1 MTKRLAP
8 FFVFFFVFSAL
19 YGQSPENPVPQLD
32 NAVKSLA
39 AELQKKIPAG
49 GEPKVALGVWT
60 HNDSAPAFSFYWAA
74 QLAEE
79 LANIPNRSF
88 IPVSGGTADWI
99 VSGEIVGIANIV
111 RVYTRLIRSGDP
123 GGDRSIEASFH
134 ADFELN
140 EYIAEMLTGGGGRSL
155 SLVLRDAYE
164 ADSMENPLAVEIA
177 GDDSG
182 PVINRTLHTETDEDF
197 FLLIPD
203 QEGELTMETTGNID
217 TYLELYRVGSRER
230 ISSDDDGGS
239 GSNASIRY
247 QAQPGEQYVAKV
259 RGYSGDTGSYGFH
272 AWLAEP
278 FHNDPDEYEDDNDFS
293 SAKAIAVGTPQ
304 QHSFTTGDD
313 VDWVSFEATRDG
325 SYTIRVRGAHTT
337 RLDTY
342 IELYDSNR
350 NLIDEDDDGGD
361 NLDSRLSAR
370 LRAGTYYLKVE
381 CLDNEPGQPYTIAI
395 TTHGF

>member
-1 MTKRLAP
+1 LLFGGKMARRLLT
-8 FFVFFFVFSAL
+8 FFVFFSVFSTL
-19 YGQSPENPVPQLD
+19 YGQSPENPAPQLD

-39 AELQKKIPAG
+39 GEIQKKIPAG
-49 GEPKVALGVWT
+49 GDPKVALGVWT

-79 LANIPNRSF
+79 LANIPGRSYVL
-88 IPVSGGTADWI
+88 VSGGTAEWI
-99 VSGEIVGIANIV
+99 LSGEIVGIANII
-111 RVYTRLIRSGDP
+111 RVYTRLIRSGD
-123 GGDRSIEASFH
+123 RSIVASFH

-140 EYIAEMLTGGGGRSL
+140 EHIAEMLASGGGGS
-155 SLVLRDAYE
+155 SSSVLRDAYE
-164 ADSMENPLAVEIA
+164 SDSMENPLAVEIA

-197 FLLIPD
+197 FLLAPD
-203 QEGELTMETTGNID
+203 QEGELVMETTGNID
-217 TYLELYRVGSRER
+217 TYLELYRAGVRE
-230 ISSDDDGGS
+230 ILSSDDDGGS
-239 GSNASIRY
+239 GGNACIRY
-247 QAQPGEQYVAKV
+247 QTQPGEQYIAKV
-259 RGYSGDTGSYGFH
+259 RGYSGNMGSYGFH

-304 QHSFTTGDD
+304 QHSFTTGND
-313 VDWVSFEATRDG
+313 VDWVSFEASRDG
-325 SYTIRVRGAHTT
+325 SYAIRVRGANTT

-395 TTHGF
+395 TAD